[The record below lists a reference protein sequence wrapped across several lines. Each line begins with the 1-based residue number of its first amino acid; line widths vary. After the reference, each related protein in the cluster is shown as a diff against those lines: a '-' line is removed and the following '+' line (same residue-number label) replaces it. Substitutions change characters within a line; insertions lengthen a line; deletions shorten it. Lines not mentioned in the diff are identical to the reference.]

1 MDFSRLDDHTWTME
15 PPVWMLQTP
24 SADALEIHSALGAAE
39 ALEHLISGFS
49 RDNLVMIDPCSGIV
63 AYQQNN
69 CCILFHPSQQP
80 PVQFVQADG
89 LPPSFMTLS
98 GPLLNSSKP

>member
-1 MDFSRLDDHTWTME
+1 
-15 PPVWMLQTP
+15 
-24 SADALEIHSALGAAE
+24 
-39 ALEHLISGFS
+39 
-49 RDNLVMIDPCSGIV
+49 MIDPCSGIV

-89 LPPSFMTLS
+89 LLPSFMTLS